1 MKYQVVFS
9 PGATMD
15 VCSVRL
21 WYRRIDPNLAA
32 QFWLES
38 RTTARR
44 IAQFPYQFLLVNGTI
59 RRASLKRFP
68 YAMYYHLKSNLV
80 LIFAVIHERRSDAVW
95 RQRSRS

>member
-9 PGATMD
+9 PGATVD
-15 VCSVRL
+15 VRSARR
-21 WYRRIDPNLAA
+21 WYQRIDPNLGF
-32 QFWLES
+32 QFWVES

-44 IAQFPYQFLLVNGTI
+44 IAQFPCRFSLVNETI

-68 YAMYYHLKSNLV
+68 YAMYYHLTSKLV

-95 RQRSRS
+95 RQRSRH